1 MGFIKNITDK
11 FNIKIF
17 SIKEF
22 EKVTS
27 SNFENYVGAGYA
39 FNIPI
44 DNKNGT
50 RKDISCILYDDTAD
64 EIEKNSI
71 VLHELGHI
79 LLGHFR
85 DNCSLQ
91 DEVQEREASIF
102 ASVILALSM
111 YEEYKKAPVTDQ
123 SAKGQKE
130 NSN

>member
-11 FNIKIF
+11 FNIKIV

-39 FNIPI
+39 FNIPM
-44 DNKNGT
+44 NKE
-50 RKDISCILYDDTAD
+50 DISCILYDDTAD

-79 LLGHFR
+79 LLGHLR
-85 DNCSLQ
+85 DNCSLKS
-91 DEVQEREASIF
+91 EVKEMEASIF
-102 ASVILALSM
+102 AAVILALSM
-111 YEEYKKAPVTDQ
+111 YEEYKKSPSDRPKHKG
-123 SAKGQKE
+123 AKRK
-130 NSN
+130 